1 MVPDRIPL
9 AADPCCNQRGGV
21 VLSLGRPMRRRE
33 FISLIGGA
41 VAWPLAAARAQRSDG
56 IRRVGV
62 LMIPDKSDPSG
73 QALASAFQGRLSELG
88 WNEGRNIKID
98 YQWGAGNPEVVQR
111 YVADMVATSPD
122 VILANG
128 TPAVSALYHAT
139 QNIPVVFVVV
149 ADPVG
154 VLWNVSKT
162 EMKTAISIAALVL
175 FSFANITLA
184 QQFTPA
190 QSFEILRTKLIQL
203 PYETDVQAEMIGRQ
217 LPGGWAA
224 ARFRFLRLRCDLFDN
239 QDKPLGN
246 LAADYGPSDQEHMF
260 VVVTGQY
267 FRPVIRFVRE
277 DKADHASCRFAT
289 TDDPTPKID
298 PTNIEIEMKSTSS
311 MWIVNRSRFFLA
323 TITMD
328 CGGKIYT
335 FSWDVYYTKGYT
347 SLITLRSPLPA
358 GVGCTVTAAAAA
370 PTP

>member
-1 MVPDRIPL
+1 MVADPIPL

-128 TPAVSALYHAT
+128 TPAVSALHRAT

-154 VLWNVSKT
+154 AGFVQSLARPGATSL
-162 EMKTAISIAALVL
+162 ALVL
-175 FSFANITLA
+175 SN
-184 QQFTPA
+184 
-190 QSFEILRTKLIQL
+190 R
-203 PYETDVQAEMIGRQ
+203 R
-217 LPGGWAA
+217 
-224 ARFRFLRLRCDLFDN
+224 
-239 QDKPLGN
+239 
-246 LAADYGPSDQEHMF
+246 LAASGLSF
-260 VVVTGQY
+260 
-267 FRPVIRFVRE
+267 
-277 DKADHASCRFAT
+277 
-289 TDDPTPKID
+289 
-298 PTNIEIEMKSTSS
+298 
-311 MWIVNRSRFFLA
+311 
-323 TITMD
+323 
-328 CGGKIYT
+328 
-335 FSWDVYYTKGYT
+335 
-347 SLITLRSPLPA
+347 
-358 GVGCTVTAAAAA
+358 
-370 PTP
+370 